1 MKENLTEL
9 VFILDMSGSMS
20 SLANDTIGGFN
31 SMIESQKAEPG
42 EANVTTVLFD
52 HDYILLHDHVS
63 IANVNPLTNKEYSPR
78 GTTALL
84 DAIGRTVNSVGA
96 RLASTPEE
104 ERPSRVV
111 VAITTDG
118 YENAS
123 REFTKAKIK
132 EMIEHQQT
140 KYSWVFMFLG
150 ANMDAISEAASLG
163 IGSDFARTYSTT
175 TDGLNSVYTSMSCAV
190 SGVRSAGVT
199 TNTSCLGEIVSSAL
213 DDVK

>member
-1 MKENLTEL
+1 MKDNLTEL

-31 SMIESQKAEPG
+31 SMLESQKAEPG

-63 IANVNPLTNKEYSPR
+63 IANVKPLTSKEYSPR

-96 RLASTPEE
+96 RLAATPEE

-118 YENAS
+118 YENSS
-123 REFTKAKIK
+123 REFTKSKIK

-163 IGSDFARTYSTT
+163 IGSDFARTYSATHE
-175 TDGLNSVYTSMSCAV
+175 GSGSVYTSMSCAL
-190 SGVRSAGVT
+190 SGVRNASVT
-199 TNTSCLGEIVSSAL
+199 TSVGKVVSDAL